1 MPMQT
6 TAFSRRAFLR
16 FLSAS
21 AVSAA
26 LPSSLSAASQPKRPN
41 ILIMLADD
49 MGFSDI
55 GCYGSEINTPNL
67 NALAANGIRFT
78 QFYNNAR
85 CCPTRA
91 SLLTGLYPHQTGVG
105 HMIDN
110 KNHPSYQGY
119 LNDSCVTVAEAL
131 QPANY
136 HPLMVGKWHV
146 GENRPHWPTDRG
158 FERYYGLISGAS
170 NYFAIDE
177 GRTFVDQD
185 QSIDPAKAANFY
197 MTDAFSTRALQL
209 IDEYAPKPDPFF
221 MYLAYTSPHWPLH
234 AHPDDIAKYRGK
246 YLKGWDQLRE
256 ERRQR
261 MIDLG
266 IIDKSTPLTPRDPK
280 APAWST
286 LSQKQKED
294 LDVKMAIYAAQI
306 DRMDQNIGR
315 VIAKLKETN
324 QFDNTLILF
333 LADNGGCAEPV
344 NRGQPNAV
352 PGTRESFASY
362 GLPWANA
369 SNTPF
374 RLYKHWVH
382 EGGIS
387 SPLIAH
393 WPGHIQ
399 PNTMTAEPSH
409 LIDLMPTCLELANA
423 TYPQQRK
430 GKAITPVEGRSIV
443 PTLQGKPRKPHD
455 AIFWEHEGNRAVRQ
469 GNFKLVST
477 ANNKWELYNIS
488 IDRAELNN
496 LAQSDPAKIKEL
508 SALYDQWAK
517 RCNVVPWNQL
527 NKKKDPA

>member
-1 MPMQT
+1 MSTQSSSIGRRDFLCLV
-6 TAFSRRAFLR
+6 TASA
-16 FLSAS
+16 LSA
-21 AVSAA
+21 AI
-26 LPSSLSAASQPKRPN
+26 PSSLMGASQGKRPN
-41 ILIMLADD
+41 ILIILADD

-55 GCYGSEINTPNL
+55 GCYGGEINTPNL
-67 NALAANGIRFT
+67 NALAANGLRFT

-105 HMIDN
+105 HMVEG

-119 LNDSCVTVAEAL
+119 LNDSCVTLAEAVG
-131 QPANY
+131 PARY

-146 GENRPHWPTDRG
+146 GEKRPHWPVDRG
-158 FERYYGLISGAS
+158 FERHWGLISGAS
-170 NYFAIDE
+170 SYFAIDK
-177 GRTFVDQD
+177 GRTFADQD
-185 QSIDPAKAANFY
+185 RSIDPAADGPFY
-197 MTDAFSTRALQL
+197 MTDAYSDRAVAL
-209 IDEYAPKPDPFF
+209 IREYAPKAEPFL

-234 AHPDDIAKYRGK
+234 AHPEDIARYRGK

-261 MIDLG
+261 MIELG
-266 IIDKSTPLTPRDPK
+266 IIDKSTSLTPRDAK
-280 APAWST
+280 APAWSSR
-286 LSQKQKED
+286 SQKEKEE
-294 LDVKMAIYAAQI
+294 LDVRMAIHAAQI
-306 DRMDQNIGR
+306 DRMDRGIGR
-315 VIAKLKETN
+315 VVAKLRETG
-324 QFDNTLILF
+324 QLENTLILF
-333 LADNGGCAEPV
+333 MADNGGCAEGV
-344 NRGQPNAV
+344 NRGEKDAV
-352 PGTRESFASY
+352 PGTKESYLSY

-409 LIDLMPTCLELANA
+409 LIDLMPTCLEVANA
-423 TYPQQRK
+423 TYPRERK
-430 GKAITPVEGRSIV
+430 GKAVTAVEGRSLV
-443 PTLQGKPRKPHD
+443 ATLQGKARKPHD

-469 GNFKLVST
+469 GQFKLVS
-477 ANNKWELYNIS
+477 AGNNNWELYNMS
-488 IDRAELNN
+488 TDRAEIRN
-496 LAQSDPAKIKEL
+496 LAQAEPAKAKEM
-508 SALYDQWAK
+508 SALYEQWAK
-517 RCNVVPWNQL
+517 RCSVVPWNEL